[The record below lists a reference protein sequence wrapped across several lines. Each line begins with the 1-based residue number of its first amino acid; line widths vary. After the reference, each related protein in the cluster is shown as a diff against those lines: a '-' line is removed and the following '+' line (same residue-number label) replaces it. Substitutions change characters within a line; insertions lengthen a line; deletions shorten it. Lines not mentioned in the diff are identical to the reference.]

1 MGCFDINGG
10 ISRLPVTYGDDCFLM
25 IGVINKNIRTA
36 HIDEYGNGFLF
47 TPISLPVF
55 GKYNDYGR
63 IEEIVRDKN
72 VEITEMICEE
82 KIDKIIDAIDNN
94 LIGRYSKTNEFEK
107 LCNRILDKFNI
118 DKNQYELGI
127 SIDHKFIYDTI
138 SDLQFDDLYINF
150 EQSLE
155 VTKRIPY
162 TIEECLKNTEF
173 KEKYDLDDR
182 LMIYDISHLFIKIRK
197 EYLEEHKI
205 ETTGFYPSYESR
217 IMNLNPNYE
226 EGIYRTCEY
235 FDTYMFM
242 KMFKEDNT
250 KFLFENLSSEYIK
263 FLNFFY
269 KMRILDWNTPIHRY
283 SGQCGYEFTCVLKTY
298 FENILKFINNKIEKY
313 E

>member
-72 VEITEMICEE
+72 VEIIEMLCEE
-82 KIDKIIDAIDNN
+82 EIYNIIDAIDNN
-94 LIGRYSKTNEFEK
+94 LVGRYSKNHESEK

-118 DKNQYELGI
+118 NKDTYELGI

-138 SDLQFDDLYINF
+138 SDLQFDDIYINF

-155 VTKRIPY
+155 LTKRIPY
-162 TIEECLKNTEF
+162 TIEECLKNKVF
-173 KEKYDLDDR
+173 KEKYDLDDK
-182 LMIYDISHLFIKIRK
+182 LMIYDIGYLFIKIRK
-197 EYLEEHKI
+197 EFLEENNI
-205 ETTGFYPSYESR
+205 EITDTYPSYESKF
-217 IMNLNPNYE
+217 MNINPNYD
-226 EGIYRTCEY
+226 EGLYRLSEY
-235 FDTYMFM
+235 FDSHMFL
-242 KMFKEDNT
+242 KMYKEEYT
-250 KFLFENLSSEYIK
+250 KFLFEDLSNEYIK
-263 FLNFFY
+263 FLKFFY
-269 KMRILDWNTPIHRY
+269 KMRIIDWNTPMHRY
-283 SGQCGYEFTCVLKTY
+283 SGQSGYENTCALKTY